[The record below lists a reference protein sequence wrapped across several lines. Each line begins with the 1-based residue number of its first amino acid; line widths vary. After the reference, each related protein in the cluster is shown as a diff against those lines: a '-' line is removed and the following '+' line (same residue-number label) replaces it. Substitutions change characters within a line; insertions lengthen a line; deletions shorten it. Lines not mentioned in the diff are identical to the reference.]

1 MKVNAEMNNKKAIK
15 ILNGWEELKETII
28 ELRDNEGTC
37 TQKEVC
43 TFLVNLM
50 NVIENGENL
59 KE

>member
-1 MKVNAEMNNKKAIK
+1 MNNKKATK
-15 ILNGWEELKETII
+15 ILNGWEELKKTII
-28 ELRDNEGTC
+28 ELRDNGGTC
-37 TQKEVC
+37 TQTEVC

>member
-1 MKVNAEMNNKKAIK
+1 MNNKKAIK

-37 TQKEVC
+37 TQTEVC